1 MSIATAL
8 PDRRPLGRQARALAT
23 LGAPLVG
30 SHLAQVALVSTDT
43 LMMGWYDVTA
53 LAGLSLGG
61 PFFFVMFILG
71 SGFALAVMPMVAA
84 AAGTASDAEV
94 RRVTRMGLWLSTLY
108 GVVATI
114 PLLLAE
120 PILLALGQVPEVAH
134 QAGLYLSIAGWG
146 LTLHVLTMVLKS
158 YLAALERTRIVLV
171 VTVAAAIL
179 NVPLNALLIFGHWGL
194 PELGIRGAALSSVVV
209 QALSVVALAAYARAR
224 TPRYEIFRNLH
235 RPDWPA
241 FLRVFRVGL
250 PIGLT
255 SLAETGLFTATS
267 LLMGWV
273 GTVALAAHGIALQ
286 IASITFMVHVGLSSA
301 VTVRVGQARGRG
313 DRDGMRDA
321 ALAGL
326 LLSGAVVL
334 MTMAAFLS
342 MPDTLVGAFVD
353 PDDPRRSEILAA
365 GATFLALGAAFQFFD
380 AGQAMALGMLRG
392 VEDTGVPMV
401 LAGVAYWGIGLPAAW
416 ALGFPA
422 GLGGAGIWLGLTTGL
437 AVAAVALNLRFWRRM
452 PRRAGV

>member
-1 MSIATAL
+1 MVPFTDL
-8 PDRRPLGRQARALAT
+8 PDRRPLRRQAAALAR

-30 SHLAQVALVSTDT
+30 SHLAQIALVATDT

-61 PFFFVMFILG
+61 PMFFVLFILG
-71 SGFALAVMPMVAA
+71 SGFALAVMPMVAS

-94 RRVTRMGLWLSTLY
+94 RRVTRMGLWLSVLY
-108 GVVATI
+108 GVIATV
-114 PLLLAE
+114 PLLVAE
-120 PILLALGQVPEVAH
+120 PILLALGQAPEVAH

-146 LTLHVLTMVLKS
+146 LTLHILTMVLKS
-158 YLAALERTRIVLV
+158 YLSALELTRIVLV
-171 VTVAAAIL
+171 VTVIAALL
-179 NVPLNALLIFGHWGL
+179 NVPMNYALIFGHWGL
-194 PELGIRGAALSSVVV
+194 PELGIRGAAISSVIV
-209 QALSVVALAAYARAR
+209 QVLSVVALALYARRR
-224 TPRYEIFRNLH
+224 TARYELFRNLH

-241 FLRVFRVGL
+241 FRRVFRVGL

-273 GTVALAAHGIALQ
+273 GTVELAAHGIALQ

-326 LLSGAVVL
+326 MLSGAAVVA
-334 MTMAAFLS
+334 TMAAFLLI
-342 MPDTLVGAFVD
+342 PDILVGAFVD
-353 PDDPRRSEILAA
+353 PDDPARGQILAA
-365 GATFLALGAAFQFFD
+365 GALFLALGAAFQLFD

-401 LAGVAYWGIGLPAAW
+401 LAGIAYWGLGLPAAW
-416 ALGFPA
+416 LLAFQA
-422 GLGGAGIWLGLTTGL
+422 GLGGAGVWLGLVTGL
-437 AVAAVALNLRFWRRM
+437 AGAAVALNLRFWRRM
-452 PRRAGV
+452 LAPARP